1 MRTRGVLLA
10 WLWTALSIS
19 LAALS
24 TVRIQPLR
32 HESDALLVRSR
43 AHADAFASSFDGQFA
58 DQQLDTFQQRREV
71 VAQVQSWQR
80 LQLLGGLGAL
90 GGLFAAWL
98 LWMLGRLHA
107 DSGGKTLRAN
117 RELIEGNARL
127 AGEIAAAEG

>member
-19 LAALS
+19 LAVLS
-24 TVRIQPLR
+24 TVRMQPLR

-58 DQQLDTFQQRREV
+58 DQQLDTFRERREV
-71 VAQVQSWQR
+71 VSRVQSWQR

-90 GGLFAAWL
+90 TGLFAAWL

-107 DSGGKTLRAN
+107 
-117 RELIEGNARL
+117 ELVVGDPGPGRSS
-127 AGEIAAAEG
+127 AAS